1 MMYAKAIDTTSSI
14 LTMCAGEWV
23 SIMSLIQ
30 IGKHLAWIRMD
41 VSHNNDTTEEGNMND
56 HFVQRRDEQGA
67 LVKPAP
73 DSQRYALSV
82 DTGRSPG
89 PICSLPQTG
98 APHLHLQVRMTHP
111 ESDVQ
116 SPQPR
121 AASPGSNEF
130 TASGSCSASNAGETE
145 SPGNASAGGPLPVP
159 EDGTTPLSQNT
170 SPSALP
176 GGQRRILIV
185 DDNVDAAESLG
196 ELLKV
201 CGHDIHIAHDGAS
214 AISEALRLRP
224 EAVILDI
231 GLPAMNGYEVAQ
243 RLRLDVGLN
252 ASLLVALTGY
262 AEDSDRISA
271 QKAGFDH
278 YFAKPLDI
286 NKLVSVLDNLK

>member
-1 MMYAKAIDTTSSI
+1 MVH
-14 LTMCAGEWV
+14 AGEHFA
-23 SIMSLIQ
+23 SIEN
-30 IGKHLAWIRMD
+30 D
-41 VSHNNDTTEEGNMND
+41 FSHTNDTTEEGNMND
-56 HFVQRRDEQGA
+56 HFVQSRYEQGA
-67 LVKPAP
+67 LVNAAP
-73 DSQRYALSV
+73 DSDRTAPAI
-82 DTGRSPG
+82 DTGRRFNAAALSRAEG
-89 PICSLPQTG
+89 QHLLLP
-98 APHLHLQVRMTHP
+98 VRMAH
-111 ESDVQ
+111 SD
-116 SPQPR
+116 SGNDIQPALRHADNLLSHSFR
-121 AASPGSNEF
+121 AGGTPGRSGTDDTGSRN
-130 TASGSCSASNAGETE
+130 TASATGSRV
-145 SPGNASAGGPLPVP
+145 SPENQDHS
-159 EDGTTPLSQNT
+159 T
-170 SPSALP
+170 SENPAPSALP

-271 QKAGFDH
+271 EKAGFDH

-286 NKLVSVLDNLK
+286 NKLVTVLDNLK

>member
-1 MMYAKAIDTTSSI
+1 M
-14 LTMCAGEWV
+14 
-23 SIMSLIQ
+23 
-30 IGKHLAWIRMD
+30 
-41 VSHNNDTTEEGNMND
+41 
-56 HFVQRRDEQGA
+56 
-67 LVKPAP
+67 
-73 DSQRYALSV
+73 
-82 DTGRSPG
+82 DTGRKPG
-89 PICSLPQTG
+89 AISTLPQ
-98 APHLHLQVRMTHP
+98 AESPYLHLQVRVAHP
-111 ESDVQ
+111 DIDVQ
-116 SPQPR
+116 SPQHRSAIPC
-121 AASPGSNEF
+121 SDEF
-130 TASGSCSASNAGETE
+130 TAGGNLSQSNTGDDDSRATTSAAGPLSAPESGSASLSRNA
-145 SPGNASAGGPLPVP
+145 
-159 EDGTTPLSQNT
+159 